1 MPRPTQQRR
10 SLPGHSKAASSRN
23 GAPRSTVLDDDLMGL
38 SAGDQLM
45 RPRDTQ
51 TSFDAESRNDDDE
64 AQDEDPALPS
74 TITPGRPFPTKQTK
88 ATKQHLKRQALLD
101 KITSSQQP
109 YSKSHARR
117 MKRASKP
124 ENNLVADLRQVEQAL
139 PPTSLTTTTLMGDAL
154 GMQHGE
160 EVEEDVDVGMEEG
173 VVPGLKGAKGKEK
186 LTAKKRSRVLYV
198 HPASS
203 PPHPILQQFELSLL
217 CIDHRESEASRLPAV
232 LTNKDFKKD
241 AFAAIKLHM
250 MNQIKAEKETRSKEG
265 QGRKKGAK

>member
-10 SLPGHSKAASSRN
+10 SLPAHSKAASRH
-23 GAPRSTVLDDDLMGL
+23 GATRSTVQDDDLIGL

-51 TSFDAESRNDDDE
+51 PAKIPFDDESRNDDDE
-64 AQDEDPALPS
+64 ALDEDPALSS
-74 TITPGRPFPTKQTK
+74 TTTPGRPFPAKQTK

-101 KITSSQQP
+101 QITSSQQP

-117 MKRASKP
+117 MKRAAKP

-139 PPTSLTTTTLMGDAL
+139 PPTSWTTTSLMGDAL

-160 EVEEDVDVGMEEG
+160 EVEQEDVDVGMEEG
-173 VVPGLKGAKGKEK
+173 GVRGLKGGKGKEK
-186 LTAKKRSRVLYV
+186 LTAKKRSRVL
-198 HPASS
+198 
-203 PPHPILQQFELSLL
+203 
-217 CIDHRESEASRLPAV
+217 ESEASRLPAV

-241 AFAAIKLHM
+241 AFAAIRLHM
-250 MNQIKAEKETRSKEG
+250 MNQIEAEKETRSKEG

>member
-10 SLPGHSKAASSRN
+10 SLPGHSKAASSRK

-45 RPRDTQ
+45 RPRDTR

-186 LTAKKRSRVLYV
+186 LTAKKRSRVL
-198 HPASS
+198 
-203 PPHPILQQFELSLL
+203 
-217 CIDHRESEASRLPAV
+217 ESEASRLPAV

-241 AFAAIKLHM
+241 AFAAIRLHM